1 VKRTPLKRKTPLRV
15 RARLPRKARLAVTR
29 RAVVSRRKGQVPPA
43 TRAAVRKRAGNQCE
57 RCPSRRDLQVHHRK
71 LKSQGG
77 THAIDNL
84 ALLCS
89 SCHDHVHNVDRA
101 GARRDGWIIDSKS
114 EARA

>member
-1 VKRTPLKRKTPLRV
+1 MKDPLPL

-57 RCPSRRDLQVHHRK
+57 RCRSRRDLQVHHRR
-71 LKSQGG
+71 LRSQQG
-77 THAIDNL
+77 THELTNL
-84 ALLCS
+84 NLLCNE
-89 SCHDHVHNVDRA
+89 CHMHVHANRA
-101 GARRDGWIIDSKS
+101 EARRDGWIVDNKS